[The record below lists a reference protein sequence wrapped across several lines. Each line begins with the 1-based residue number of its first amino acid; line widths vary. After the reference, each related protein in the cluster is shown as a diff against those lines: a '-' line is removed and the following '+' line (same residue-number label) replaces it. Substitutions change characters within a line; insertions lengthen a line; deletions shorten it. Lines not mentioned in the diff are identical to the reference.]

1 MIMTAG
7 LSTASIVLAVIGSG
21 ALTALGAGT
30 YKLGSSLG
38 ELSAVVKS
46 LEARDLDHDERLK
59 ALERRTPNT
68 P

>member
-1 MIMTAG
+1 MIATT

-59 ALERRTPNT
+59 ALERDRGPSTS
-68 P
+68 